1 MPAATARNDRREAV
15 EHQGARGNGAP
26 CRPTKVLRG
35 GSALRCFMLGWQ
47 PAWQRVRRSATGRRI
62 DRNLEGTMYDIVIRN
77 GTVVDGTGLP
87 SYRADVAVSAA
98 RIVAIGRI
106 ADRGKE
112 EIDASGH
119 AVTPGFI
126 DGHTHMDAQVFW
138 DPIGSCSCWHGVTT
152 AVMGNCGFTLAPGA
166 PAQRDLIVAN
176 IIRAEDIS
184 AEAMAAAIEW
194 KWTSFRDYL
203 NVVDN
208 LPKAINYASNIG
220 HSALRTHVM
229 GERAFEQHANAD
241 DMGAMERE
249 LVDALD
255 AGAIGFTSSLS
266 NGHKLPEPDN
276 RPVAS
281 YHASWEELSQLVG
294 VVGRTGRGI
303 FEYAR
308 ERDSRSKDPA
318 VRKAANDRLKALAV
332 ASGVPITFG
341 IPSGSEGTQDALDL
355 LDQTAAAGGRM
366 FGQTHTRGI
375 SHCLSFKGRL
385 QFDDFAEWAE
395 IRSLPIEAQ
404 RRAFKDPATRRR
416 LIEATRTGSYR
427 TGGGE
432 PRKPDYD
439 NMYVVYSAVS
449 KNPTVAQIAAQR
461 NCDPVEVMMDLA
473 VESDFNQL
481 FMQFDVATVPKNDDE
496 ALATLRHPR
505 TVMTFSDSGA
515 HVSLIMDSSI
525 HTHLLA
531 YWVREKQ
538 AFTLEEGVRMI
549 TLAPAVA
556 WGFTDR
562 GLLRPGAIADINVF
576 DPARIAP
583 ELPTIENDL
592 PTGARRLKQKSTG
605 ILATIVA
612 GKVAFRNGDHTGQLA
627 GKLLRGTAAGIR

>member
-1 MPAATARNDRREAV
+1 
-15 EHQGARGNGAP
+15 
-26 CRPTKVLRG
+26 
-35 GSALRCFMLGWQ
+35 
-47 PAWQRVRRSATGRRI
+47 
-62 DRNLEGTMYDIVIRN
+62 MYDLVIRN

-87 SYRADVAVSAA
+87 SYRADVAVSGD

-106 ADRGKE
+106 AEKGKE
-112 EIDASGH
+112 EIDASGQV
-119 AVTPGFI
+119 VTPGFI

-166 PAQRDLIVAN
+166 PEQRDLIVSN
-176 IIRAEDIS
+176 IARAEDIS
-184 AEAMAAAIEW
+184 ADAMAAAIQWE
-194 KWTSFRDYL
+194 WTSFRDYM
-203 NVVDN
+203 NVVDR

-249 LVDALD
+249 LIDALD

-281 YHASWEELSQLVG
+281 YHASWEELSHLVG
-294 VVGRTGRGI
+294 LVGRTGRGI

-308 ERDSRSKDPA
+308 ERESRSKDPA
-318 VRKAANDRLKALAV
+318 VRKAVNDRLRDLAV
-332 ASGVPITFG
+332 KSGVPITFG

-355 LDQTAAAGGRM
+355 LDETAAAGGRM

-385 QFDDFAEWAE
+385 QFDDFAEWADV
-395 IRSLPIEAQ
+395 RALPIEAQ
-404 RRAFKDPATRRR
+404 RQAFKDPATRKR

-461 NCDPVEVMMDLA
+461 KCDPVEVMMDLA
-473 VESDFNQL
+473 VESNFNQL
-481 FMQFDVATVPKNDDE
+481 FMQFDVATVPKNDAE

-562 GLLRPGAIADINVF
+562 GLLRHGAIADINVF
-576 DPARIAP
+576 DPAKIAP

-605 ILATIVA
+605 ILATIVG
-612 GKVAFRNGDHTGQLA
+612 GKVAFRSGDHTGQLT